1 MSTPGRAALVA
12 VLATLLLA
20 VVPCSVGA
28 FLAGLTVGSVSTGHH
43 HWDERRHAPYDGPYP
58 GPGPRLE
65 KPEKPGTRP
74 DDPTPTKP
82 PPGKVAPAPSAT

>member
-12 VLATLLLA
+12 VIATLLLA

-28 FLAGLTVGSVSTGHH
+28 FLAGVAIGSVSTGGHH
-43 HWDERRHAPYDGPYP
+43 HHGPYDGPYP

-65 KPEKPGTRP
+65 KPEKVHPG
-74 DDPTPTKP
+74 DPTPTKP
-82 PPGKVAPAPSAT
+82 VPSKAPSAT